1 MLRLRRTEWGDAAA
15 AGTIAIL
22 QAMIARLGDR
32 GRLRMSVDRAT
43 KLVHAGGVGI
53 DSPRSSPRTPP
64 TGTWACRPSC
74 ARTLSA
80 ILNSDESTP
89 TASSE
94 LPARAVALGET
105 LRATDSSHLTAAER
119 ALLIEWL
126 RRLAD
131 QG

>member
-1 MLRLRRTEWGDAAA
+1 
-15 AGTIAIL
+15 
-22 QAMIARLGDR
+22 
-32 GRLRMSVDRAT
+32 MSVDRAT

-53 DSPRSSPRTPP
+53 VLTLISEAPANRDMSLSSIVREN
-64 TGTWACRPSC
+64 A
-74 ARTLSA
+74 LSA

-94 LPARAVALGET
+94 LPARAVALGEA
-105 LRATDSSHLTAAER
+105 LRATDNSHLTAAER
-119 ALLIEWL
+119 ALLVEWL